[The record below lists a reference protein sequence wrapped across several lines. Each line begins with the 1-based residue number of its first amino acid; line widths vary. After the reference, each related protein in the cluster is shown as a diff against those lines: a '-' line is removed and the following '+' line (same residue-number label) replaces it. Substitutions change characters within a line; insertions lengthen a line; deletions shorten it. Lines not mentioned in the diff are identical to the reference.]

1 MGIYGAWAKRFGC
14 IAALAIL
21 AGCSSLLPDAKN
33 TVIGPWG
40 NFQEAQALFQRI
52 KPYETTEADLRAMG
66 LDLKTSP
73 NITLL
78 NYPDVIR
85 RFMPPTAVNGY
96 QLDRG
101 VADCIASNTACRVY
115 EIDQKYLDR
124 NRYGGFWADFFNFRR
139 HTKTTGW
146 TFNAILLLKK
156 DVVIYKLTG
165 GQPNIE
171 ENESKRNP
179 LGPFQAIDSISIIN

>member
-1 MGIYGAWAKRFGC
+1 MGTDPSWVRRFLGAG
-14 IAALAIL
+14 ILIGL
-21 AGCSSLLPDAKN
+21 AGCSSLLPTSKN
-33 TVIGPWG
+33 TVIGPWS
-40 NFQEAQALFQRI
+40 NFQEAQTLFQKI
-52 KPYETTEADLRAMG
+52 TPYETTEADLRTMG
-66 LDLKTSP
+66 LDLATNP
-73 NITLL
+73 NITIL

-85 RFMPPTAVNGY
+85 RFVPPTVVDGY

-101 VADCIASNTACRVY
+101 VADCIASNMACRAY

-139 HTKTTGW
+139 QTKTTGW
-146 TFNAILLLKK
+146 TFNAVLLLKK
-156 DVVIYKLTG
+156 DVVIYKLTA
-165 GQPNIE
+165 GQPLIE